1 LSYDAAFV
9 QSVPVQ
15 LDDRRP
21 PREYLLRWLTIYT
34 AAALATG
41 VAFLIVAMVFAA
53 WRRFSYPG

>member
-1 LSYDAAFV
+1 VKPL
-9 QSVPVQ
+9 
-15 LDDRRP
+15 LP